1 MACGTRGAT
10 LAGMAAPSAPPHFPY
25 RLFRSGS
32 ASFLCADLAAAAG
45 SDADL
50 AAMPFSLRVVLDN
63 LLRAGAAEED
73 VAALLAA
80 GRGEGSDRGMPFHPS
95 RVLLQDLAGI
105 PALVDLAALRDA
117 VAERGGDPGRV
128 NPVVPADLVVDHSLV
143 VDEAGY
149 RGAMAANIARE
160 YARNSERYA
169 FLRWAEGAFSNFRV
183 APPGGGILHQVALEH
198 LARVAVIGPGD
209 PPLVFPET
217 LVGTDSHT
225 TMVNAL
231 GVLGW
236 GVGGIEAEAALLGLP
251 LVFNLPEVVG
261 VRLTGRLP
269 EGATATDLVLTLTQ
283 LLRRAG
289 VVERFVEFTGDA
301 LDGALGVADR
311 ATLANMAPEYG
322 ATCGFFPVDRATC
335 DHLALT
341 GRDPAH
347 VALVEAHARA
357 AGLWREA
364 GMPEPRFPR
373 ILELDLAA
381 MEPSLAGPRRPHER
395 VALGGVPAAH
405 RAAAPEAR
413 HGALPD
419 GAVVIAALT
428 SCTNTSNPGVM
439 LRAGLLA
446 RNAVVRGLRP
456 PPWVK
461 ASLTPG
467 SRVVAR
473 YLEESG
479 LQRDLDALGFH
490 LAGIGC
496 ATCSGNSGP
505 LSEGVEEAVRRDEVA
520 ACAVLSG
527 NRNFE
532 GRIHPAARF
541 AWLASPPL
549 VVAYALAGTV
559 TRDLT
564 REPIGI
570 GHGGAPVFLRD
581 IWPGEE
587 EVASLARRLITPAAF
602 AAEYENLFAADE
614 RWSGLPGAGAARFA
628 WNEASEYIRRP
639 PFLELPAF
647 DPAAD
652 ITGARALLLL
662 GDGVTT
668 DHISPVN
675 AIPPGSAAGRHL
687 MSRGVTERDLSAF
700 GQRRANHE
708 VMLRGTFAHPRLE
721 NGLADGRRGGLT
733 RHLPGDEL
741 LEIPEA
747 AARYAAEGV
756 PLLVLAGHGY
766 GTGSSRD
773 WAAKGTR
780 LLGIRAVIARGFERI
795 HRANLVAMGVLPLE
809 FADDPPPLSGAEGFD
824 IRGLASLTPGGTLRL
839 DVHAQGRETSCILRV
854 RLDNRQELAIW
865 RAGGI
870 LPRMLE
876 EFTKEETA

>member
-1 MACGTRGAT
+1 M
-10 LAGMAAPSAPPHFPY
+10 
-25 RLFRSGS
+25 
-32 ASFLCADLAAAAG
+32 LAA
-45 SDADL
+45 L
-50 AAMPFSLRVVLDN
+50 PFSLRVLLHN
-63 LLRAGAAEED
+63 LLRAGAEERE
-73 VAALLAA
+73 VAALLAVNH
-80 GRGEGSDRGMPFHPS
+80 GEAADRGVAFRPS

-117 VAERGGDPGRV
+117 VAARGGDPDRV
-128 NPVVPADLVVDHSLV
+128 NPAVPADLVVDHSLV
-143 VDEAGY
+143 VDEAGH
-149 RGAMAANIARE
+149 RGAMAANVRAE
-160 YARNSERYA
+160 YARNAERYG
-169 FLRWAEGAFSNFRV
+169 FLRWAEGAFGNLRV

-198 LARVAVIGPGD
+198 LASVACLAPGN

-261 VRLTGRLP
+261 VRLTGSLP

-283 LLRRAG
+283 HLRRAG

-347 VALVEAHARA
+347 VALVEDHARA
-357 AGLWREA
+357 AGLWREPGA
-364 GMPEPRFPR
+364 PEPRFSR
-373 ILELDLAA
+373 LVELHLGSV
-381 MEPSLAGPRRPHER
+381 EPCLAGPRRPHER
-395 VALGGVPAAH
+395 VTLGGVAAAH

-413 HGALPD
+413 EGVVPD

-428 SCTNTSNPGVM
+428 SCTNTSNPDVM

-446 RNAVVRGLRP
+446 RNAVRHGLQP
-456 PPWVK
+456 PSWVK

-467 SRVVAR
+467 SRVVAH
-473 YLEESG
+473 YLERSG

-490 LAGIGC
+490 LAGFGC

-505 LSEGVEEAVRRDEVA
+505 LADGVEEAVRQGGIA

-564 REPIGI
+564 CDPVGTGRD
-570 GHGGAPVFLRD
+570 GAPVFLRD
-581 IWPGEE
+581 IWPDAA
-587 EVASLARRLITPAAF
+587 EVDALTRRLITPDAF
-602 AAEYENLFAADE
+602 RAEYANLFAPDE
-614 RWSGLPGAGAARFA
+614 HWSALPRAEAARFA
-628 WNEASEYIRRP
+628 WDDASDYIRPP
-639 PFLELPAF
+639 PFLDLPPF

-652 ITGARALLLL
+652 IIGARALLLL
-662 GDGVTT
+662 GDGITT

-675 AIPPGSAAGRHL
+675 AIPPTSPAGRYLLARGVAAG
-687 MSRGVTERDLSAF
+687 DLSAY
-700 GQRRANHE
+700 GQRRANHQ

-721 NGLADGRRGGLT
+721 NALAGGRRGGMT
-733 RHLPGDEL
+733 SHQPSGEL
-741 LEIPEA
+741 LEIPDA
-747 AARYAAEGV
+747 AERYAADGV
-756 PLLVLAGHGY
+756 PLVVIAGRDY

-780 LLGIRAVIARGFERI
+780 LLGIRAVIARSFERI
-795 HRANLVAMGVLPLE
+795 HRSNLVAMGVLPLE
-809 FADDPPPLSGAEGFD
+809 FTGDAP
-824 IRGLASLTPGGTLRL
+824 TL
-839 DVHAQGRETSCILRV
+839 DGRETFDIEGLGSLGPGGALRLRIRTDGREESCVLRA
-854 RLDNRQELAIW
+854 RLDNRQELATW

-870 LPRMLE
+870 LPQMLREFSRE
-876 EFTKEETA
+876 EPA